1 MRVLL
6 VDDDPDIRK
15 IGALSLVAVG
25 GFQVEVA
32 ESGAEAIAKG
42 AERAPDLILLDI
54 MMPGMD
60 GVATLAELRKLPGL
74 AGTPVVFF
82 TARVQ
87 RAEVEELVALG
98 AMGVIGKPFDPMT
111 LASQVRALLAA
122 ASGSRRA

>member
-25 GFQVEVA
+25 GFLVEVA

-42 AERAPDLILLDI
+42 AEQAPDLILLDI

>member
-42 AERAPDLILLDI
+42 AEQAPDLILLDI